1 MQMQKIAKI
10 KVNRGL
16 CIGAASCMVAS
27 GEVFEL
33 DDENK
38 AVMKLKGGAKKSG
51 MTAKSKLEQ
60 NTIDDKT
67 LLMAAQSCPTRA
79 IFLYDEK
86 GKQIYP

>member
-1 MQMQKIAKI
+1 MEKIAKI
-10 KVNRGL
+10 KVDRKL
-16 CIGAASCMVAS
+16 CIGAASCIVAA

-38 AVMKLKGGAKKSG
+38 AVMKLKGGTKKSG
-51 MTAKSKLEQ
+51 MTAKGKLEDDR
-60 NTIDDKT
+60 IDDEI
-67 LLMAAQSCPTRA
+67 LMMAAQSCPTRA